1 MPTVTQIADF
11 LESWAPKAL
20 AESWDNVG
28 VLVRCDEKVTGIL
41 TALDITPAVVAEAV
55 AHKCNL
61 IVSHHPV
68 IFTPLSCITAGS
80 AAFALVQNNVSAICM
95 HTNLDAAPGGVND
108 MLVALFSVQNA
119 APFAGCGRIGTLR
132 QDMTVTQFCALTSKV
147 LQTHGTYYDSGK
159 PIHTLA
165 LVSGAGGDFISAAQK
180 MGADCLLT
188 GEVKYH
194 EALEAKAAG
203 FSFVSAGHFET
214 EFPIAAL
221 LCSRLAVAF
230 PKCKVFCT
238 QKNETPFTQF

>member
-1 MPTVTQIADF
+1 MPNITQVAEF
-11 LESWAPKAL
+11 LETWAPKAL
-20 AESWDNVG
+20 AEPWDNVG
-28 VLVRCDEKVTGIL
+28 ILVRCEEKVTGIL

-68 IFTPLSCITAGS
+68 IFTPLTQLTADS
-80 AAFALVQNNVSAICM
+80 AAFALVQNHVSAICM

-119 APFAGCGRIGTLR
+119 AALSGCGRIGTLR
-132 QDMTVTQFCALTSKV
+132 QNMTVPQFCALTGKV

-165 LVSGAGGDFISAAQK
+165 IVSGAGGDFMAAAQEA
-180 MGADCLLT
+180 GADCLLT

-194 EALEAKAAG
+194 EALCAKEAG

-214 EFPIAAL
+214 EFPIADL
-221 LCSRLAVAF
+221 LRRRLAVAF
-230 PKCKVFCT
+230 PKCKIYCT
-238 QKNETPFTQF
+238 QENESPFTQF